1 MAIRAGT
8 IASRRCFGFM
18 KTPHGI
24 VRYIAAVGLLV
35 VGLAA
40 GSVWLLKPDLAI
52 RAEARVPVVP
62 QKILD
67 SIERK
72 KPVPVDVVAPVQP
85 AAPAMQE
92 APASLPQPVV
102 RRQTI
107 REVSSPAPKAKKR
120 RSASTGIEI
129 SAGPTAPAAFAP
141 ATTSRTDFPY

>member
-1 MAIRAGT
+1 M
-8 IASRRCFGFM
+8 
-18 KTPHGI
+18 
-24 VRYIAAVGLLV
+24 
-35 VGLAA
+35 
-40 GSVWLLKPDLAI
+40 
-52 RAEARVPVVP
+52 VP

-120 RSASTGIEI
+120 QSASSGIEI
-129 SAGPTAPAAFAP
+129 SAGPAAPAAFAP
-141 ATTSRTDFPY
+141 VTTSRTDFPY